1 MSLLF
6 KNCLLAEATCLPI
19 KFNETRSFLWKTKN
33 ADENDVNEQKTHSTH
48 REKNDTRVTYSKNK

>member
-1 MSLLF
+1 MFLLF
-6 KNCLLAEATCLPI
+6 KNCLLAEATCPPI

-48 REKNDTRVTYSKNK
+48 REKNDIRVT

>member
-33 ADENDVNEQKTHSTH
+33 ADKNDVNKQKTHSTQ
-48 REKNDTRVTYSKNK
+48 REKNDIRQGYLVQK

>member
-33 ADENDVNEQKTHSTH
+33 ADKNDVNKQKTHSKKK
-48 REKNDTRVTYSKNK
+48 EKNDIRQG